1 MATAYTIIDPHTD
14 ILTQIKGNEYSLIEE
29 AARTCYK
36 SEGSNP
42 DNDPEISKR
51 FVKGLIKR
59 GHEAMLEHSIL
70 SVRFVTDRGV
80 SHEII
85 RHRHFSFAQEST
97 RYVDYNDGGK
107 AGGLVFIRPFWYN
120 DASFNDQKVFDEYL
134 TSAVS
139 TYNYFRDGGHTP
151 QECRDVLPNCT
162 KTEIVVTGNYREW
175 RHFFKLRAANTTGPA
190 HPNMNRVACPLL
202 VMLHEL
208 VPVVFDD
215 IYEVMTNDKQAQKYM
230 TVPNCFFNWRDNVGK

>member
-1 MATAYTIIDPHTD
+1 MAKAHMIIDPHTD
-14 ILTQIKGNEYSLIEE
+14 ILTPIKGNEYSLIEE

-36 SEGSNP
+36 SEGANP

-80 SHEII
+80 SHEIV

-107 AGGLVFIRPFWYN
+107 AGGLVFIKPFWYD
-120 DASFNDQKVFDEYL
+120 DASFNDKKVFDEYL
-134 TSAVS
+134 TSAES
-139 TYNYFRDGGHTP
+139 TYCYLRDSGHTP
-151 QECRDVLPNCT
+151 QACRAALPNCT

-175 RHFFKLRAANTTGPA
+175 RHFLKLRAANTTGPA
-190 HPNMNRVACPLL
+190 HPDMNRVACPLL
-202 VMLHEL
+202 VAMREL
-208 VPVVFDD
+208 IPVVFDD
-215 IYEVMTNDKQAQKYM
+215 IYEAMINDKQAQKYM
-230 TVPNCFFNWRDNVGK
+230 NASNVFFNWRDNIGK